1 MSRRRQATPTPPSTP
16 PRFPR
21 PEPDLEEDQREFD
34 GQARDLRRRIREMEV
49 EVPQRFRGGTA
60 EVAYRAGFV
69 DGEDSPDRRKR

>member
-1 MSRRRQATPTPPSTP
+1 
-16 PRFPR
+16 
-21 PEPDLEEDQREFD
+21 
-34 GQARDLRRRIREMEV
+34 MEV

>member
-1 MSRRRQATPTPPSTP
+1 MARRKQTPPAP
-16 PRFPR
+16 PPSRPPR